1 MKINKLQKLL
11 FLVVVVFM
19 TTCGVFA
26 QSDVSSPYSRFGLG
40 TINPSK
46 TNTIMQGMG
55 GICNAMDGK
64 HLLNNSNPA
73 SYAEI
78 DSLTF
83 LFDAGFFMKY
93 VTYRT
98 DDASEKGSNSSFDYF
113 DIGFGVTKWL
123 KMGLGVGPYSS
134 RGYSSSADFTW
145 SQDYPYSIDYE
156 GKGGLNRIYWSNG
169 FKVSKS
175 LSLGFNM
182 NYIFGNIIDITT
194 LYFPNEVYFH
204 NERRTS
210 NLRFSSLTFDLGLM
224 FKHEFKNDYKI
235 TFGATY
241 SLPTN
246 MTAHRDMFIRTMI
259 KGYGS
264 LTENPIDT
272 ILYKSNESTPVQYPQ
287 SIGTGITLQKGERWL
302 IGIDFNWSN
311 WSAFRINHVSDSL
324 QNSWNIAIGGSYTPY
339 STSVSSYFTKLTY
352 RAGFHYDQTYFN
364 IYGTSINKYGVTLGL
379 GLPVPRA
386 MTSINLAFE
395 FGKMGTTKNNL
406 IEETYFNISLGLSL
420 HDKWF
425 VKRRYK

>member
-324 QNSWNIAIGGSYTPY
+324 QDSWNIAIGGSYTPY
-339 STSVSSYFTKLTY
+339 STSVSNYFTKLTY
-352 RAGFHYDQTYFN
+352 RAGFHYDQTYIN

>member
-1 MKINKLQKLL
+1 ML

-324 QNSWNIAIGGSYTPY
+324 QDSWNIAIGGSYTPY
-339 STSVSSYFTKLTY
+339 STSVSNYFTKLTY

>member
-324 QNSWNIAIGGSYTPY
+324 QDSWNIAIGGSYTPY
-339 STSVSSYFTKLTY
+339 STSVSNYFTKLTY